1 MIFKNPLAF
10 KIRVFISVPFSLHL
24 FMPHYAKFL
33 RILSLFGISFSPTPT
48 YICAA
53 IIHP

>member
-1 MIFKNPLAF
+1 MILKNPLAF

-24 FMPHYAKFL
+24 FMPHYARFL
-33 RILSLFGISFSPTPT
+33 RILSLFGIYSSPTPT
-48 YICAA
+48 YIYAD